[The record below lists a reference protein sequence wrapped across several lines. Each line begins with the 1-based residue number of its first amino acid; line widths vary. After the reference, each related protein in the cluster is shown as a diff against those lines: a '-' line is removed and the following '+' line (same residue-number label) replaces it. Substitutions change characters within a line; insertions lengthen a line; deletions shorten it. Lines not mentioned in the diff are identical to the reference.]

1 MENKIKEKSANKKN
15 ILVLFTDPI
24 TKELYNI
31 LSKKLNIPAIN
42 GSEILKNC
50 NGACEELRQYQKVL
64 VVITIRDTHEYLKKI
79 MNLGFKSENITLF
92 TTYTLEAE
100 VSKYAKKK
108 GISTVL
114 LPMYE
119 KKLEDFLRK

>member
-1 MENKIKEKSANKKN
+1 MEKMENKIKDKGTNKKN

-24 TKELYNI
+24 TKKLYNI

-42 GSEILKNC
+42 GSEILENC

-79 MNLGFKSENITLF
+79 MNLGFKNENITLF
-92 TTYTLEAE
+92 TTYGLEAE
-100 VSKYAKKK
+100 VSKSAKKK
-108 GISTVL
+108 V
-114 LPMYE
+114 
-119 KKLEDFLRK
+119 